1 MARLTVPAELA
12 PMVRKFAADFDAV
25 TSKWVAEGWHTVAEI
40 EVWRVE
46 ARKIIQSGSNSN
58 SDVIDMCRSW
68 REMAKKISGKE

>member
-1 MARLTVPAELA
+1 MARLKVPPELA
-12 PMVRKFAADFDAV
+12 PLVRKFAADFDAV
-25 TSKWVAEGWHTVAEI
+25 TARWMAEGWHTADEV

-68 REMAKKISGKE
+68 RGMAQKILGR

>member
-1 MARLTVPAELA
+1 MARLKVPPELA
-12 PMVRKFAADFDAV
+12 LLVRKFAADFDAV

-68 REMAKKISGKE
+68 RGMAQKILGR